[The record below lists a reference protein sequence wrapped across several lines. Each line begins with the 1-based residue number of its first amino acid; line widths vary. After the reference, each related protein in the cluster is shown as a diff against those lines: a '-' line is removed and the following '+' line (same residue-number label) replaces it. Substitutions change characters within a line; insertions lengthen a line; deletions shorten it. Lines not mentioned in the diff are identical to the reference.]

1 MFYLLFKT
9 TTFDTSMLLC
19 FDRIYNE
26 TMKDHGGL

>member
-1 MFYLLFKT
+1 MFYLLFK

-26 TMKDHGGL
+26 TMKDHGGP